1 MPGLQYEMVRRPPRP
16 PHCAR
21 VQRGLFLGSS
31 PPGVGLHLISAAACD
46 ARVSTL
52 CAAEPD
58 ADGGRY
64 ADADAHAAGA
74 EQVRLTREW
83 QEIKFKCRVG
93 PMHATSAAAALR
105 LAATSALRVADTHRD
120 GGRPTLPTP
129 AYAPGRG
136 RSEATRCPTRSF
148 SQYVDSPAA
157 GSSPLM
163 VTCKVARRS
172 APTTGNPSASF
183 CIVQSSHSDAEEEAS
198 TGSRTR
204 LCDTSIYL
212 CIYISIHLRI
222 NACIHPSTRPSI
234 NTLIHQHTIHQH
246 THPSTHSSINT
257 SIHQHINPTTHLSIV
272 RRSTSSGGGGAAR
285 SSRPSGGVRCISPPA
300 TSTTGTSAGTCGTR
314 A

>member
-1 MPGLQYEMVRRPPRP
+1 VGDNSSITR
-16 PHCAR
+16 C
-21 VQRGLFLGSS
+21 GSS
-31 PPGVGLHLISAAACD
+31 GACLACSTRWCAAPRAPRAPRTAPACSAGSFLDLLRRESKMAPRADGGCTAAACD
-46 ARVSTL
+46 ARVSTV

-64 ADADAHAAGA
+64 ADSDAHAAGA

-83 QEIKFKCRVG
+83 QEIKFKCCVG
-93 PMHATSAAAALR
+93 PMDATSAAAALR
-105 LAATSALRVADTHRD
+105 LAATSALRVAGTQRD
-120 GGRPTLPTP
+120 GGRTTLPTP

-136 RSEATRCPTRSF
+136 RSAATRCPTRSF

-163 VTCKVARRS
+163 ATCKVARRS
-172 APTTGNPSASF
+172 APTTGKPSASF

-212 CIYISIHLRI
+212 CIYISIHLPI

-234 NTLIHQHTIHQH
+234 NTSIHHH
-246 THPSTHSSINT
+246 THPSSHQSINT
-257 SIHQHINPTTHLSIV
+257 PIHQHIHPSTHQSINTPIHQHNNS
-272 RRSTSSGGGGAAR
+272 STQ
-285 SSRPSGGVRCISPPA
+285 
-300 TSTTGTSAGTCGTR
+300 
-314 A
+314 